1 MEDDHF
7 DYTTKLAKKTHW
19 SLLVTPRK
27 LMDKVTIWV
36 IKCTFI
42 LQLLLLHIWNG
53 SWSSVTD
60 LLLGSPKD
68 HYTLERVS
76 RVFMEVLIT
85 KRSLHSWEGIKSVH
99 GSFDHYTPLERGVY
113 EESVHWKFDH
123 FCEYGLEGFEL
134 FTILLAALEGS
145 TISLIQLSFSWIY
158 YTQCETPGKC

>member
-60 LLLGSPKD
+60 LLLRSPKD

-134 FTILLAALEGS
+134 FTILLCCSRG
-145 TISLIQLSFSWIY
+145 
-158 YTQCETPGKC
+158 